1 MSTHRMTVEDSFIPT
16 LVELAQPRRTTDMGY
31 DNWKC
36 TDPAEEAGY
45 WWEKAED
52 LYVNSDQYVRDM
64 EEWVHEARAEDPSRN
79 WTEDDYLES
88 AEFEN
93 TVESLMRGD

>member
-1 MSTHRMTVEDSFIPT
+1 
-16 LVELAQPRRTTDMGY
+16 MGY

-45 WWEKAED
+45 WWEKEVD
-52 LYVNSDQYVRDM
+52 LYINSDEYVRDM
-64 EEWVHEARAEDPSRN
+64 EEWVYEARAEDPSHN

-93 TVESLMRGD
+93 LIESRMKGD